1 MKKARLVKTSEFK
14 LKDGR
19 TIFRTHNGFKYWVTH
34 ENSPTQE
41 VTEEYY
47 FKAKKNKI

>member
-1 MKKARLVKTSEFK
+1 MKKTVKTSEFE
-14 LKDGR
+14 LKDSR
-19 TIFRTHNGFKYWVTH
+19 RIFRTHNGFKYWVVNK
-34 ENSPTQE
+34 NSPAQE